1 MQAADLNTAWSE
13 FLQRRIA
20 LEGKTANVNLSLE
33 QAVQALD
40 EWIELQKSTGSQNEM
55 DFIVVAHLMNRL
67 ESVLKIP

>member
-1 MQAADLNTAWSE
+1 MQAADLTAAWSE
-13 FLQRRIA
+13 FIERRTV
-20 LEGKTANVNLSLE
+20 LEGKTVKVNLSLE

-55 DFIVVAHLMNRL
+55 DFMVVAHLMNRL